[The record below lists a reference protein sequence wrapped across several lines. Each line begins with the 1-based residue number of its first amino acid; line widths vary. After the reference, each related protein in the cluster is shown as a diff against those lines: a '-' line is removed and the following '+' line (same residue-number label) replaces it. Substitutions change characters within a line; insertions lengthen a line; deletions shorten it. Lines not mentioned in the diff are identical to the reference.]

1 MLRAPR
7 NRCVTLDPSLIPMV
21 ADGDITITALTTSG
35 PRFEYT
41 ERGLAKA
48 RACAR
53 KPFPRA
59 ALARILIASAL
70 IAACLLID
78 ASLLCHMWS

>member
-1 MLRAPR
+1 
-7 NRCVTLDPSLIPMV
+7 MV
-21 ADGDITITALTTSG
+21 ADGDITIAAITIDG

-41 ERGLAKA
+41 ERGLAKL

-53 KPFPRA
+53 KPFPGA
-59 ALARILIASAL
+59 AIAGIIIASFL

-78 ASLLCHMWS
+78 ASLFSRMWS